1 MGHIVT
7 TVLTFNS
14 LSKICCYHV
23 VWGEYL
29 AISPGTDASEV
40 VVLLRD
46 LPGDLVELHLVV
58 SLPHDDP
65 GSDDTEDDE
74 DEEEMTLLTTLSH
87 CSAAAAHTALAQP
100 HY

>member
-1 MGHIVT
+1 M
-7 TVLTFNS
+7 
-14 LSKICCYHV
+14 SKICCYHV

-29 AISPGTDASEV
+29 AISPRTDASKV
-40 VVLLRD
+40 VVFLRD

-65 GSDDTEDDE
+65 GGDDTEEDEE
-74 DEEEMTLLTTLSH
+74 DEEEMTLLTTLCP